1 MPRRAIVVFFALV
14 AAATTIPVAAVPAP
28 AETTRP
34 GVQVKLLDA
43 GTAPRGLLRLRPVT
57 TPQSVV
63 LTFSTEETQSGI
75 SSLHIGPLVIQTVV
89 SLAPSSTATNGT
101 IRMPYTYGAFRLLD
115 SSAGSPEELMALRD
129 ALSTFQGFGGQLE
142 LSPTGAVISNSFSI
156 PPAVNSQVRNLLQQ
170 LSGQSDQLGV
180 PLPSQPVGIGA
191 RWQATTHLFVSG
203 ISLTQTHAP
212 KPRRHPPHDRRPVH
226 PDRGEPAGQSSE
238 HPARDDR
245 EHRRLPHHGFGL
257 DRRRPLTGRGR
268 HRAHRGPGHPA
279 VPGSTGP
286 PLGDD
291 QPAGEADGRP
301 RARLAATPP
310 AIGAQPARP
319 PLPGRGP
326 C

>member
-1 MPRRAIVVFFALV
+1 VFSDARGYDPSMPRRATVVFFALV

-43 GTAPRGLLRLRPVT
+43 GAAPRGLLRLRPVT

-115 SSAGSPEELMALRD
+115 SSAGSPQELMALRD

-156 PPAVNSQVRNLLQQ
+156 PPPVNSQVRNLLQQ

-191 RWQATTHLFVSG
+191 RWRATTHLFVSG
-203 ISLTQTHAP
+203 ISLTQTYEYTLRSRDGTRLTIDARYTQTAASQRASLP
-212 KPRRHPPHDRRPVH
+212 NTPPGMTVSIAAYRI
-226 PDRGEPAGQSSE
+226 
-238 HPARDDR
+238 
-245 EHRRLPHHGFGL
+245 
-257 DRRRPLTGRGR
+257 TGS
-268 HRAHRGPGHPA
+268 
-279 VPGSTGP
+279 GSTV
-286 PLGDD
+286 
-291 QPAGEADGRP
+291 ADLSRVAAVTGHIAAQGLQRFRVQQGGRSGTINQQVKLTVD
-301 RARLAATPP
+301 LAA
-310 AIGAQPARP
+310 G
-319 PLPGRGP
+319 
-326 C
+326 